1 MPRATPGPT
10 RAIDRRRPGALLLL
24 SLLAGCATGVAKP
37 PPSTVNRP
45 QVVTAPAARTTV
57 ATRPTAPAG
66 TARTAPPLRTPPG
79 AEPDGPPLEPL
90 GAEHPPD
97 PEPSLEPILAG
108 NSLPYRVGGRAYVP
122 RTEDQAYPERGLASW
137 YGRRFHGRRTA
148 SGERYDMNALTAAHP
163 TLPLPSYARV
173 RNPANGREVIVRI
186 NDRGPFHPG
195 RIVDLSHA
203 AARKLGVLHGPSV
216 VELERITHDE
226 IRTGA
231 WRRAPAEPL
240 PPGDVLLAAAPT
252 AAAPPAAAAAAI
264 APLATAAGTTAAVAA
279 ATPGADA
286 AAPAASGVEAA
297 VWRVGSAASAASTP
311 AEATSD
317 LLLLPVVT
325 RAGDRAAPL
334 AEPAA
339 SSATAP
345 VASVDEAAMAAGFW
359 VQIGAFRLRDGA
371 ESFRRRVRAEQDW
384 IAPML
389 HLQRD
394 AELHRL
400 QAGPYASRD
409 EAQAIAQRLRE
420 ALALV
425 PVVVERR

>member
-1 MPRATPGPT
+1 M
-10 RAIDRRRPGALLLL
+10 
-24 SLLAGCATGVAKP
+24 
-37 PPSTVNRP
+37 
-45 QVVTAPAARTTV
+45 
-57 ATRPTAPAG
+57 
-66 TARTAPPLRTPPG
+66 
-79 AEPDGPPLEPL
+79 
-90 GAEHPPD
+90 
-97 PEPSLEPILAG
+97 
-108 NSLPYRVGGRAYVP
+108 
-122 RTEDQAYPERGLASW
+122 
-137 YGRRFHGRRTA
+137 
-148 SGERYDMNALTAAHP
+148 
-163 TLPLPSYARV
+163 
-173 RNPANGREVIVRI
+173 
-186 NDRGPFHPG
+186 
-195 RIVDLSHA
+195 
-203 AARKLGVLHGPSV
+203 
-216 VELERITHDE
+216 
-226 IRTGA
+226 
-231 WRRAPAEPL
+231 
-240 PPGDVLLAAAPT
+240 
-252 AAAPPAAAAAAI
+252 
-264 APLATAAGTTAAVAA
+264 
-279 ATPGADA
+279 
-286 AAPAASGVEAA
+286 
-297 VWRVGSAASAASTP
+297 
-311 AEATSD
+311 
-317 LLLLPVVT
+317 VT